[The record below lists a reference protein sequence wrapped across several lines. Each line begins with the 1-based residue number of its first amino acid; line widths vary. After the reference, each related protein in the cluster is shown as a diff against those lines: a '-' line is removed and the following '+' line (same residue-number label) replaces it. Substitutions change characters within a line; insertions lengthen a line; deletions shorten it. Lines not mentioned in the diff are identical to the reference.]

1 MKLKS
6 ILPTPTASVG
16 TGLATVGI
24 VYTAYNACLPASAI
38 VQATDPYDTNLE
50 SARKK
55 AAMQAVGIVSLV
67 FLLTKDVTVL
77 TLGGLATIAMDW
89 NTRHALVMHPATGQ
103 VVTKSP
109 STPPLSAVN

>member
-24 VYTAYNACLPASAI
+24 VYTTYNMNMPPSAI
-38 VQATDPYDTNLE
+38 VQATDAYDPNLE

-55 AAMQAVGIVSLV
+55 AAMQSVGIVSLV

-89 NTRHALVMHPATGQ
+89 NARHALVKHPATGQ
-103 VVTKSP
+103 IVSQSP
-109 STPPLSAVN
+109 STPTLSAVN